1 MKNSIT
7 SFLLLLLTLPV
18 LGQSDAKA
26 IEVIQKSIELSGGK
40 EKLSSIKSMTR
51 KMEINMPFGIS
62 ESEAWYKDGKFYM
75 KSSMQ
80 GNVMFEQKY
89 DGTRA
94 FVGGMQGNQTID
106 DEKMIKQIA
115 NQGKIF
121 PQLTM
126 VNGEVTLKHDG
137 MEKIEGQECHRIL
150 ATDADGTIS
159 KMFFNATTGLL
170 ARMATTGEFQ
180 GTKVETVIDLKDY
193 KPVDGILFAHKMQL
207 NNGQFQMEMKVT
219 ELKFNVDIPDSM
231 FFIN

>member
-1 MKNSIT
+1 MKNSILL
-7 SFLLLLLTLPV
+7 FLVLLLALPV

-26 IEVIQKSIELSGGK
+26 LEVIQNSIAKSGGK
-40 EKLSSIKSMTR
+40 EKLSAIKTMTR

-75 KSSMQ
+75 KSTMQ

-94 FVGGMQGNQTID
+94 FIGGMQGNQTID
-106 DEKMIKQIA
+106 DEKLIKQIA

-121 PQLTM
+121 PQLSII
-126 VNGEVTLKHDG
+126 NGEVTLKHDG
-137 MEKIEGQECHRIL
+137 MEKIEGEDCHRIL
-150 ATDADGTIS
+150 AVDADGTTS
-159 KMFFNATTGLL
+159 KMYFNASTGLL
-170 ARMATTGEFQ
+170 SRMATTGEFQ
-180 GTKVETVIDLKDY
+180 GTKVETVIDMKDY

-207 NNGQFQMEMKVT
+207 NNGQFQMEMTVT

>member
-1 MKNSIT
+1 MKNSILL
-7 SFLLLLLTLPV
+7 FLVLLLALPV

-26 IEVIQKSIELSGGK
+26 LEVIQTSIAKSGGK
-40 EKLSSIKSMTR
+40 EKLAAIKSMTR

-75 KSSMQ
+75 KSTMQ

-94 FVGGMQGNQTID
+94 FIGGMQGNQTID

-121 PQLTM
+121 PQLSII
-126 VNGEVTLKHDG
+126 NGEVTLKHDG
-137 MEKIEGQECHRIL
+137 MEKIEGEDCHRIL
-150 ATDADGTIS
+150 AVDADGTTS
-159 KMFFNATTGLL
+159 KMYFNASTGLL
-170 ARMATTGEFQ
+170 SRMATTGEFQ
-180 GTKVETVIDLKDY
+180 GTKVETVIDMKDY
-193 KPVDGILFAHKMQL
+193 KPVEGILFAHKMQL
-207 NNGQFQMEMKVT
+207 NNGQFQMEMTVT